1 MMKLHKFKIQVTSTN
16 TYEREIVA
24 ENEDKAIDTFMDSLS
39 ENDKISENDYA
50 VEAVENVGTPTED
63 ELCS

>member
-1 MMKLHKFKIQVTSTN
+1 MIKLHKFKIQVTSTN

-24 ENEDKAIDTFMDSLS
+24 ENEDKAIDTFMNSLS

-50 VEAVENVGTPTED
+50 VETVENVGDAHED
-63 ELCS
+63 TD

>member
-1 MMKLHKFKIQVTSTN
+1 MIKLHKFKIQVTSTN

-24 ENEDKAIDTFMDSLS
+24 ENEDKAIDTFMNSLS

-50 VEAVENVGTPTED
+50 VEAVENVGDAHED
-63 ELCS
+63 TD

>member
-1 MMKLHKFKIQVTSTN
+1 MKLHKFKIQVTSTN